1 MLDEGLQI
9 CRPGLCK
16 FDSGPNQLTSMTR
29 GRDTSDHESYR
40 CRLGMAKRAQLAHIR
55 LLGPLRFSQPTGYF
69 TFIKEEAAMANKNTK
84 SSSPKSAPARK
95 SVAPIESAQ
104 VTASTKSWSKLKSSL
119 NALPDSI
126 DIRDLVYQPSLLSV
140 PPVLVNCG
148 RVPEILDQGQEGACT
163 GFALAAVANFL
174 LHQCGSSRR
183 VSPRMLYELARRY
196 DEWPGEWYEGSSA
209 RGAMKGWLRHGAC
222 QRDLWTDKM
231 KGTRHMTQAVAKD
244 AMKCPGGAYY
254 RVNHRQVRDMHAA
267 LTEVGILY
275 ATLMVHDGWFE
286 PGPATTTIEYVDAG
300 KKKSIKLPIITRKGR
315 ADGGHAIAIVGYAE
329 HGFIIQNSWGP
340 SWGNGGFALL
350 PYEDYMLHAT
360 DVWVAQLGV
369 PVSVDVW
376 AEEEKKNDTISEG
389 ASRALPAL
397 TLDSLRPYVINVGNN
412 GELSGNGDYW
422 TTPDDL
428 ERLVT
433 EEIPKATQHWKKR
446 RVMLYLHGG
455 LNNEKAAA
463 KRVASMRGAC
473 LSNEIYP
480 LHVMWETG
488 FMESLTSYFSDWFT
502 NADKLSGRSLLDSV
516 GEGRD
521 WMIERSLA
529 FPLRKIWGE
538 MKENARLS
546 SDHAQQRGAMQLLA
560 NNIKQAGKS
569 GGKNWELHVV
579 AHSAGSIFFAYML
592 RHIIDLQL
600 LLNSVQFLAPAV
612 EIELFRDKVYQPASQ
627 GKCPLPIMY
636 LLSDQAER
644 NDTVGGRLVYG
655 KSLLYLV
662 SNACEKKR
670 GSSIL
675 GMQAFLDRDKTLKT
689 AYQAPCEDGL
699 PRLIVAET
707 KREAEGK
714 ERVSSQSDT
723 HGGFDND
730 VATMNSVLYRIL
742 GSTPSRPFSRHD
754 LNYD

>member
-1 MLDEGLQI
+1 MTTKTAKT
-9 CRPGLCK
+9 RPTK
-16 FDSGPNQLTSMTR
+16 T
-29 GRDTSDHESYR
+29 
-40 CRLGMAKRAQLAHIR
+40 AKATA
-55 LLGPLRFSQPTGYF
+55 PD
-69 TFIKEEAAMANKNTK
+69 AAWK
-84 SSSPKSAPARK
+84 
-95 SVAPIESAQ
+95 
-104 VTASTKSWSKLKSSL
+104 KLKSSL

-126 DIRDLVYQPSLLSV
+126 DIRDWVYQPSLLPV
-140 PPVLVNCG
+140 PPVLVNCH
-148 RVPEILDQGQEGACT
+148 RIPEILDQGQEGACT

-174 LHQCGSSRR
+174 LHNQGQSRR
-183 VSPRMLYELARRY
+183 VSPRMLYEMARRY

-209 RGAMKGWLRHGAC
+209 RGAMKGWLRHGVA
-222 QRDLWTDKM
+222 QRSLWGDAQT
-231 KGTRHMTQAVAKD
+231 GTRHMTQAVAQD

-267 LTEVGILY
+267 LAEVGILY

-286 PGPATTTIEYVDAG
+286 PGPATTTLNFPEGG
-300 KKKSIKLPIITRKGR
+300 KKKSLKLPIITRKGR
-315 ADGGHAIAIVGYAE
+315 ADGGHAVAIVGYAE
-329 HGFIIQNSWGP
+329 QGFIIQNSWGP

-376 AEEEKKNDTISEG
+376 AAEEKKNATISEG

-397 TLDSLRPYVINVGNN
+397 TLDSLRPYVIDVGNN

-428 ERLVT
+428 QRLVT
-433 EEIPKATQHWKKR
+433 QDLPNTTQAWKKR

-455 LNNEKAAA
+455 LNSEKSAA
-463 KRVASMRGAC
+463 KRVAAMRGPC
-473 LSNEIYP
+473 LANEIYP

-488 FMESLTSYFSDWFT
+488 FTESLTSYFGDWFT

-529 FPLRKIWGE
+529 FPLRKVWGE
-538 MKENARLS
+538 MKENARLA
-546 SDHAQQRGAMQLLA
+546 SDHREQRGAMQLLA
-560 NNIKQAGKS
+560 KFIREAGQT

-579 AHSAGSIFFAYML
+579 AHSAGSIFFAHML
-592 RHIIDLQL
+592 QHVLNLQL
-600 LLNSVQFLAPAV
+600 PLKSVQFLAPAV
-612 EIELFRDKVYQPASQ
+612 ERDVFRDKVFKPAGAGQ
-627 GKCPLPIMY
+627 CPLPILY
-636 LLSDQAER
+636 LLSDEAELD
-644 NDTVGGRLVYG
+644 DTVGGKMVYG

-670 GSSIL
+670 GTPIL
-675 GMQAFLDRDKTLKT
+675 GMQACLKADKAMQA
-689 AYQAPCEDGL
+689 AYQGMAADGL
-699 PRLIVAET
+699 PHLIIAGAR
-707 KREAEGK
+707 READGK
-714 ERVSSQSDT
+714 ETASSQSSS

-730 VATMNSVLYRIL
+730 VATMTSVLHRIL
-742 GSTPSRPFSRHD
+742 GGAPTRPFSRHD